1 MAIESCPVS
10 ARTRRSCATLHSSS
24 ELAGRRTPVSAPCA
38 RTPTHEHANS
48 APQKKSRQPER
59 KRSGQPC
66 QSELKHGILPSLY
79 NAAARLL
86 RTAVPVVESNRQ
98 NECVN
103 PSSRN

>member
-98 NECVN
+98 NECV
-103 PSSRN
+103 RN